1 MRAFFSIIIRDVKLA
16 WRQGNSTALALAF
29 FLIAVTL
36 FPLGVGP
43 EMQVL
48 TRISA
53 GVLWVALMLS
63 ALLSLDRLFHA
74 DFEDGSLDHIALSP
88 LPLEMVVFAKVVAH
102 WVTTILPLLVV
113 SPLLAVG
120 LNMDTVGLPMVII
133 SMAVG
138 SPALSLFGAI
148 GASLT
153 VAMKR
158 GGVLVSLLVL
168 PLYIPTL
175 IFGVSAIDSVI
186 NNVVSGP
193 SLLILGAISLFSAVL
208 APFAAAG
215 ALRLS
220 LE

>member
-1 MRAFFSIIIRDVKLA
+1 MSAFFSLIGRDIRLA
-16 WRQGNSTALALAF
+16 WRQGNSSVLALAF
-29 FLIAVTL
+29 FLIVVSL

-43 EMQVL
+43 EMKIL

-53 GVLWVALMLS
+53 GVLWVALLLS
-63 ALLSLDRLFHA
+63 ALLSLDRMFHA

-88 LPLEMVVFAKVVAH
+88 LPLEIIVLAKAVAH

-113 SPLLAVG
+113 APLLAVG
-120 LNMDTVGLPMVII
+120 LNMDTAALPMVII
-133 SMAVG
+133 SMAIG

-193 SLLILGAISLFSAVL
+193 SLLILGAISLFSLAL